1 MTDRSVKLNE
11 RDKWQA
17 EKKIKL
23 KELVL
28 REKN

>member
-11 RDKWQA
+11 REKWKV

-23 KELVL
+23 KELAL
-28 REKN
+28 REKS